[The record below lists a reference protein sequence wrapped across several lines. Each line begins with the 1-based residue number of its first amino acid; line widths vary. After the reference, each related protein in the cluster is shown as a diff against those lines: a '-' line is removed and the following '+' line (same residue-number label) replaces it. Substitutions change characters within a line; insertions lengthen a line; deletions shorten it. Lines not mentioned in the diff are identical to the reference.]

1 MLLKKNLL
9 KSIPVSYTHLSAIL
23 DKDFNVISAVNDR
36 NDYTGPG
43 TGYQISAERWAE
55 LSNIENAVDASK
67 IK

>member
-1 MLLKKNLL
+1 MKLR
-9 KSIPVSYTHLSAIL
+9 VSGDHLHTSAIL

-55 LSNIENAVDASK
+55 LSDIQNAADASK